1 MAGVQSGGG
10 GLSSW
15 IRKGERKEGRT
26 KKKEMERGERVGD
39 KGE

>member
-1 MAGVQSGGG
+1 MCRAGEGGSRRG
-10 GLSSW
+10 YE
-15 IRKGERKEGRT
+15 KGERKEGRT